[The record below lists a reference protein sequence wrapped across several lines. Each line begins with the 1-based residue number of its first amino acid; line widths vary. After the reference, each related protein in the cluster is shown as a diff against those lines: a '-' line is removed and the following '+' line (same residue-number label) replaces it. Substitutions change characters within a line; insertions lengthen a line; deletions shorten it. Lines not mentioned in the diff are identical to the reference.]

1 MTIISENIDEDKK
14 TNTTHK
20 KRGLQAEVSAIDGNS
35 KRQKESHTSCLKLSK
50 TPCNKFVGKNNAF
63 TEDSSGSTHTAP

>member
-35 KRQKESHTSCLKLSK
+35 KRHTSIKCIRNRIHHCSLAWCIRELMIQKCPMSCR
-50 TPCNKFVGKNNAF
+50 PRPG
-63 TEDSSGSTHTAP
+63 